1 MKRRDVIKTAG
12 LALLGSVV
20 APIDS
25 YSASTKSLNNAF
37 NSDELN
43 GVSNKRKL
51 GMNLEVSSIGLGVQN
66 MSRTYQTT
74 IPSRTEMINIIT
86 TAYDKGVT
94 LFDAAEE

>member
-43 GVSNKRKL
+43 GVSNKHKL

-66 MSRTYQTT
+66 MSRTLVHDKKH
-74 IPSRTEMINIIT
+74 ISLKINKI
-86 TAYDKGVT
+86 KNLKLG
-94 LFDAAEE
+94 